1 VIQTKRVN
9 EFAASRVARRED
21 LLEVTQRD
29 SHFGCELRE
38 IGSRLCHGNPCACH
52 RFSRPAFGVFR
63 ATRVRK
69 TVATVNER
77 CVCCIQAIRRWRDY
91 SRRRR
96 ASSPKRATS
105 ACEVSQQTRTSGQ
118 PPLARERGCHP
129 PDQTADGGL
138 DCIKQN
144 DAIDWLS
151 IRTAWST
158 TDCVAAHSTIPP
170 RR

>member
-1 VIQTKRVN
+1 MQKVRGVIQTKRVN

-69 TVATVNER
+69 TVATVNGALCLLHTSHTPLEGLLEKTQS
-77 CVCCIQAIRRWRDY
+77 VLTQACD
-91 SRRRR
+91 
-96 ASSPKRATS
+96 KR
-105 ACEVSQQTRTSGQ
+105 V
-118 PPLARERGCHP
+118 
-129 PDQTADGGL
+129 
-138 DCIKQN
+138 
-144 DAIDWLS
+144 
-151 IRTAWST
+151 
-158 TDCVAAHSTIPP
+158 
-170 RR
+170 